1 MRSSTKQYAQALYEL
16 TKDKPESEVSV
27 VSEKFIRNLKQSGI
41 LNKIEEIIQYFKE
54 IYNKEN
60 SIIEA
65 KIFTGRELSKEIVDN
80 IKNVLMKKYDAE
92 KIETKVKVDKSLR
105 GGIKIIVGEDVID
118 NSVLGRLQKLKQA
131 MK

>member
-1 MRSSTKQYAQALYEL
+1 MKVDSKQYAQALYEL
-16 TKDKPESEVSV
+16 TKNKPENEVFV
-27 VSEKFIRNLKQSGI
+27 VIKKYVTNLRQQGL
-41 LNKIEEIIQYFKE
+41 LNKREDIIEKFKE

-80 IKNVLMKKYDAE
+80 IKNVLMKKYNAK
-92 KIETKVKVDKSLR
+92 KIETKVNVDKSLR
-105 GGIKIIVGEDVID
+105 GGIKIIVGEDIID

-131 MK
+131 IR